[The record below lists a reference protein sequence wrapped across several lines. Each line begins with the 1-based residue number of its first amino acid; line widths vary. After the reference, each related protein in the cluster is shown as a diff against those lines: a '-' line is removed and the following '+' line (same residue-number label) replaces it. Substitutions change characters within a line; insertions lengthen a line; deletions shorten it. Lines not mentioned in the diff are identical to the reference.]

1 MNRRSFVKKL
11 GLLCLAPFVP
21 KVFFESSEASGGIIP
36 MDATTDAAMFWG
48 TPGESVV
55 SSSAFEELE
64 EVYFDGDPIFF
75 DNRRV
80 LTDGVRL
87 IVK

>member
-36 MDATTDAAMFWG
+36 MDDESLLWG

-55 SSSAFEELE
+55 SRSAFEELE

-80 LTDGVRL
+80 FTDGVRL
-87 IVK
+87 IAK